1 MPSLRL
7 LLPLVVGM
15 LLAYMLPLP
24 HCPYLWT
31 VAAAVALALALATVR
46 IRSVSSFSLIAFSF
60 SLGALLMQRE
70 KEKMLSS
77 PQHEKV
83 EYEAVVLSNPV
94 QKGKTVR
101 FDAYVLAVK
110 GYAVEPFKAKVLV
123 YSPERAL
130 PLAVGATIYASS
142 VFTKPVQ
149 FGNSNFDY
157 PRYLFSQGFSTQT
170 LVFSDN
176 IRTCL
181 NPRTQTLPKS
191 VGFEIKLAGFRNE
204 LRGKLSA
211 MGVNGDNLAV
221 LSALTLG
228 DKSLL
233 HTELREA
240 YSVSGASHVLALS
253 GLHLGIIFSILTMFF
268 DAFGML
274 RWWRVLSRFFVIATV
289 WGYVLMVGMP
299 TSAVRSAIML
309 TVCSLV
315 AVSGRD
321 TKTLNSLTLAA
332 ILILLA
338 NPMSL
343 FDVGFQM
350 SFVAVAFIVLFAV
363 PVVRYINRSLGN
375 RLVILK
381 WAAGMVAV
389 SFAAQMGVA
398 PLVAYY
404 FGRFSC
410 FFLITN
416 FVAIPITVILLYGSV
431 AMACLFFSAGLQQTV
446 ATVLN
451 DLVRFLNS
459 ALFNISSWSGSS
471 VEGINLNVWQVVV
484 AYVIMFLLRYAF
496 CLWMDNIIVRP
507 FKTPYPDVP
516 RR

>member
-1 MPSLRL
+1 M
-7 LLPLVVGM
+7 
-15 LLAYMLPLP
+15 
-24 HCPYLWT
+24 
-31 VAAAVALALALATVR
+31 
-46 IRSVSSFSLIAFSF
+46 
-60 SLGALLMQRE
+60 
-70 KEKMLSS
+70 
-77 PQHEKV
+77 
-83 EYEAVVLSNPV
+83 
-94 QKGKTVR
+94 
-101 FDAYVLAVK
+101 
-110 GYAVEPFKAKVLV
+110 
-123 YSPERAL
+123 
-130 PLAVGATIYASS
+130 
-142 VFTKPVQ
+142 
-149 FGNSNFDY
+149 
-157 PRYLFSQGFSTQT
+157 
-170 LVFSDN
+170 
-176 IRTCL
+176 
-181 NPRTQTLPKS
+181 
-191 VGFEIKLAGFRNE
+191 GFEVKLAGFRNE
-204 LRGKLSA
+204 LRGILAA
-211 MGVNGDNLAV
+211 MGVDGDNLAV

-233 HTELREA
+233 HTGLRDA

-274 RWWRVLSRFFVIATV
+274 RWWRALSRFFVIATV

-315 AVSGRD
+315 AISGRD
-321 TKTLNSLTLAA
+321 TRTLNSLTLAA

-363 PVVRYINRSLGN
+363 PVVQYINRRLGN
-375 RLVILK
+375 RHVILK
-381 WAAGMVAV
+381 WVAGMAVV

-416 FVAIPITVILLYGSV
+416 FIAVPLTVILLYGSV
-431 AMACLFFSAGLQQTV
+431 AMVCLFFSTFLQQMV
-446 ATVLN
+446 ASGL
-451 DLVRFLNS
+451 DSLAYLLNS
-459 ALFNISSWSGSS
+459 ALFNISSWPGASI
-471 VEGINLNVWQVVV
+471 EGMNLNVVQVVV

-496 CLWMDNIIVRP
+496 CLWSRNRIVRP
-507 FKTPYPDVP
+507 FSTPYPGVT

>member
-1 MPSLRL
+1 MPSLRF
-7 LLPLVVGM
+7 LLPLVAGM
-15 LLAYMLPLP
+15 FLAYMLPLP
-24 HCPYLWT
+24 HWSYLWT
-31 VAAAVALALALATVR
+31 TAAAVALAVALATVR
-46 IRSVSSFSLIAFSF
+46 MRSASSLSLIVFSF
-60 SLGALLMQRE
+60 SLGGLLMQGA
-70 KEKMLSS
+70 KEKMLSE
-77 PQHEKV
+77 PPHEKV
-83 EYEAVVLSNPV
+83 EYEAVVLSSPQ
-94 QKGKTVR
+94 QKGKTMR
-101 FDAYVLAVK
+101 FDAYILTVK
-110 GYAVEPFKAKVLV
+110 GYSVEPFKAKVLV
-123 YSPERAL
+123 YSPKRVL
-130 PLAVGATIYASS
+130 PISVGTIVRASS
-142 VFTKPVQ
+142 VFSKPAQ
-149 FGNSNFDY
+149 IGNSNFNY
-157 PRYLFSQGFSTQT
+157 SRYLFSQGFSAQT
-170 LVFSDN
+170 LVFFDA
-176 IRTCL
+176 IRTYSK
-181 NPRTQTLPKS
+181 PRALTVPKS
-191 VGFEIKLAGFRNE
+191 VGFEVKLAGFRNE
-204 LRGKLSA
+204 LRGILAA
-211 MGVNGDNLAV
+211 MGVDGDNLAV

-233 HTELREA
+233 HTGLRDA

-274 RWWRVLSRFFVIATV
+274 RWWRALSRFFVIATV

-315 AVSGRD
+315 AISGRD
-321 TKTLNSLTLAA
+321 TRTLNSLTLAA

-363 PVVRYINRSLGN
+363 PVVRYVNRRLGN
-375 RLVILK
+375 RHVILK
-381 WAAGMVAV
+381 WVAGMAVV

-416 FVAIPITVILLYGSV
+416 FIAVPLTVILLYGSV
-431 AMACLFFSAGLQQTV
+431 AMVCLFFSTVLQQMV
-446 ATVLN
+446 ASGL
-451 DLVRFLNS
+451 DSLAYLLNS
-459 ALFNISSWSGSS
+459 ALFNISSWPGASI
-471 VEGINLNVWQVVV
+471 EGMNLNVVQVVV

-496 CLWMDNIIVRP
+496 CLWSRNRIVRP
-507 FKTPYPDVP
+507 FSTPYPGVT

>member
-1 MPSLRL
+1 MPSLRV

-15 LLAYMLPLP
+15 YVAYMLPLP
-24 HCPYLWT
+24 HCPHLWT
-31 VAAAVALALALATVR
+31 MAAAVALVVALATVR
-46 IRSVSSFSLIAFSF
+46 IRSVSSFSLISFSF
-60 SLGALLMQRE
+60 SLGALLMHGA
-70 KEKMLSS
+70 KGKMLSN
-77 PQHEKV
+77 PPHEKV
-83 EYEAVVLSNPV
+83 EYEAVVLSNPL

-123 YSPERAL
+123 YSPKREL
-130 PLAVGATIYASS
+130 HLAVGTTICASS
-142 VFTKPVQ
+142 VFSKPAQ
-149 FGNSNFDY
+149 LGDSNFDY
-157 PRYLFSQGFSTQT
+157 PRYLFSQGFIAQT
-170 LVFSDN
+170 LVFSDD
-176 IRTCL
+176 IRSCL
-181 NPRTQTLPKS
+181 KPRTQTLPKS
-191 VGFEIKLAGFRNE
+191 VSFEIKLAGFRNE
-204 LRGKLSA
+204 LRGKLWS
-211 MGVNGDNLAV
+211 MGIDGDNLAV

-253 GLHLGIIFSILTMFF
+253 GIHLGIIFSILTMFF

-274 RWWRVLSRFFVIATV
+274 RWWRALSRFFVIATV

-375 RLVILK
+375 RYVILK

-416 FVAIPITVILLYGSV
+416 FVAIPLTVILLYGSV
-431 AMACLFFSAGLQQTV
+431 AMACLFFSAGLQQMV
-446 ATVLN
+446 ATFLN
-451 DLVRFLNS
+451 DLVCLLNS
-459 ALFNISSWSGSS
+459 ALFNISSWPGSS

-496 CLWMDNIIVRP
+496 CLWMHNRIVQP
-507 FKTPYPDVP
+507 LKTPYPDVT